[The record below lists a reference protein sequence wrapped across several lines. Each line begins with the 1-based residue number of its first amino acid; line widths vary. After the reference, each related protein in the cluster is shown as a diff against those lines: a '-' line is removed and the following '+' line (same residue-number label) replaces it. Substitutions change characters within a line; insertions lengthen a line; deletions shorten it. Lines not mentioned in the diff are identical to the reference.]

1 MENLTT
7 LNTVN
12 NSWGWF
18 VDIEAPSIKPIK
30 PIRYK
35 SYLYKTS
42 LPTIRELPR
51 SKSLPN
57 IYNFDDED
65 DDDNPNSSKPTHCYL
80 ICYIVLVVILCI
92 YLL

>member
-18 VDIEAPSIKPIK
+18 VDIEAPSVI

-42 LPTIRELPR
+42 LPTIRELSR

-65 DDDNPNSSKPTHCYL
+65 DDDNPNSNKPSPCYL
-80 ICYIVLVVILCI
+80 ICYIVLVIILCI